1 MRKKIEEIFFL
12 GQDSTSRK
20 DFEARDTGIIHV
32 LKLFSPG
39 TAMRT
44 SLDDM
49 LRAKMGALIVIDKE
63 GIFNIVDGG
72 FRVNCKFS
80 TQRLVELA
88 KMDGAIILSKDMKKI
103 LYSNALLVPSMN
115 IKTRETGTRHKAAER
130 TAKQINSIVIAV
142 SERKNKVT
150 IYCGEEKHI
159 LEKSSEILRRAT
171 ETLQILEKQKES
183 YDDELSHL
191 NVLEVTNL
199 TTTNDVCN
207 ILQRIE
213 VIRRA
218 SEMVRRYLIEL
229 GKEGIIV
236 SMRLKELTKN
246 LSKEREM
253 LLKDYFRDNHIH
265 ADDILSN
272 MDLDSLLETATISKI
287 LFEELSD
294 KPISPIGLRILN
306 KTNLQSE
313 IINLI
318 KDNFGLEKIFA
329 TPEEGLINIFKDKE
343 KVKFIS
349 QELSSLRE
357 KILAGKKI

>member
-12 GQDSTSRK
+12 GQDNTSRK

-39 TAMRT
+39 TSIRT

-63 GIFNIVDGG
+63 GLSNIVDGG
-72 FRVNCKFS
+72 FRINCKFS

-88 KMDGAIILSKDMKKI
+88 KMDGAIII
-103 LYSNALLVPSMN
+103 
-115 IKTRETGTRHKAAER
+115 
-130 TAKQINSIVIAV
+130 SIVIAV